1 MLFLNFK
8 DGVNVEDGM
17 LFLCFVYEFL
27 LVFLV
32 YDLDDDILLV
42 EFFKRLMFV
51 GIIFIDL
58 VIVYIGLIM
67 M

>member
-8 DGVNVEDGM
+8 DGVSVEDGM
-17 LFLCFVYEFL
+17 LFLCFVYVFL

-42 EFFKRLMFV
+42 EFVKRLMFV
-51 GIIFIDL
+51 GIIFIDF

>member
-17 LFLCFVYEFL
+17 LFLCFVYVFL

-42 EFFKRLMFV
+42 EFVKRLMFV
-51 GIIFIDL
+51 GIIFIDF